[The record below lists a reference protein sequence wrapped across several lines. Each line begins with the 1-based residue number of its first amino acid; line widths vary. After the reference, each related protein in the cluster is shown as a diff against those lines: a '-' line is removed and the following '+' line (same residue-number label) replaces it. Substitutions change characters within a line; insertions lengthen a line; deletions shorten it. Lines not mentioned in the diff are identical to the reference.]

1 MDLSYNDE
9 QRLLKD
15 SVDKFLQQEYDFESR
30 RRIAQGDEGFDKNH
44 WRTFAELGWLAIPFT
59 EEQGGLN
66 GGPVETMIMMEA
78 FGKALVLEPWLSTV
92 LMSGQLLAS
101 LAPDEQKT
109 AWLNAII
116 QGELLCSVAHWEP
129 QRRFDL
135 APAVTTAKRHGEGYV
150 LQGQKQFVLQG
161 QTADRF
167 LVSAHLGAD
176 SDEAADTVALFM
188 VDPTLPG
195 VDITAFRT
203 LENGRAS
210 HVDFNQVALDAN
222 ALIAKGENALVAL
235 QDMEAQATFAVC
247 CEAVGIMEKLYKTTV
262 EYTKTRKQFGL
273 PIGKFQAL
281 QHRMVNMFIL
291 HEQSSSLMLLTA
303 IKLQEGGE
311 AARLAVSGFKAW
323 IGQAGRKLGQE
334 AIQIHGGMGM
344 TDELDVGYYFKR
356 LTAIDALFGN
366 ADYHLGVRAKA
377 LS

>member
-15 SVDKFLQQEYDFESR
+15 SVDKFLLQEYDFEAR
-30 RRIAQGDEGFDKNH
+30 RRIADSDRGFDESH
-44 WRTFAELGWLAIPFT
+44 WRTFAELGWLAIPFS

-78 FGKALVLEPWLSTV
+78 FGKALVLEPWMSTV
-92 LMSGQLLAS
+92 LMSGQVLAAV
-101 LAPDEQKT
+101 APEAQR
-109 AWLNAII
+109 ARYLNAII
-116 QGELLCSVAHWEP
+116 QGELLCSLAHWEP
-129 QRRFDL
+129 ERCFDL
-135 APAVTTAKRHGEGYV
+135 MPAATTASRHDEGY
-150 LQGQKQFVLQG
+150 LLSGQKHFVFQG
-161 QTADRF
+161 QTADR
-167 LVSAHLGAD
+167 LIVSASVESVSTGEH
-176 SDEAADTVALFM
+176 EVALFI
-188 VDPTLPG
+188 VDPSLSG
-195 VDITAFRT
+195 VEITGFRT
-203 LENGRAS
+203 LENSRAA
-210 HVDFNQVALDAN
+210 HMRFQQVKLDQD
-222 ALIAKGENALVAL
+222 ALIAAGEEALAAL
-235 QDMEAQATFAVC
+235 QHVEIQTTFAVC

-262 EYTKTRKQFGL
+262 EYSKTRKQFGV

-291 HEQSSSLMLLTA
+291 HEQSSSLMLHTA

-311 AARLAVSGFKAW
+311 EARLAVHGFKAW

-366 ADYHLGVRAKA
+366 ADYHLDLRAKA